1 MLPHVLRYTGE
12 LPEASELYRS
22 VSPHVTM
29 LMLTPLSSQLTP
41 VMFPLLVSTRGPGV
55 SVLADGCAQ
64 LAQDLS
70 IPTSLSQLGIQVRYN
85 VLSDDN
91 SVSLSGV

>member
-22 VSPHVTM
+22 VSPHVTI
-29 LMLTPLSSQLTP
+29 MLTPLSSQLTP
-41 VMFPLLVSTRGPGV
+41 VMFPLLVSTRRPGV

-70 IPTSLSQLGIQVRYN
+70 IPTSLSQLGIQVRHDDM
-85 VLSDDN
+85 LSDDN